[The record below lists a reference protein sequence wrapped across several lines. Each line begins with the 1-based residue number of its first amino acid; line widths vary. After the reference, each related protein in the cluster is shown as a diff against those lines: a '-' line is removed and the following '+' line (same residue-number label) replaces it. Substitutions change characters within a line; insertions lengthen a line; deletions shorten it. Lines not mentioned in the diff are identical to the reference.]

1 MKQGSLLRLHMNV
14 NFVLL
19 KVVLSVLN
27 CIEACMKHICE
38 TFQHINIHQVH
49 SLPVPVLMVVKSA
62 FCHCQV
68 CGVFSLIIVYVY
80 FVTSKPLAS
89 VVLTSTS
96 HSLLRRGQ
104 TRMGVDKKALI
115 LLVFST

>member
-1 MKQGSLLRLHMNV
+1 MSQAKRWNKLHMNV

-49 SLPVPVLMVVKSA
+49 SLPVPVLMIVKSA

-68 CGVFSLIIVYVY
+68 CGVFLLIIVYVY

-104 TRMGVDKKALI
+104 TRMRVDKKSCI
-115 LLVFST
+115 L